1 MYKNNE
7 FCIVIYLGVEKYII
21 LKMCVFFEVF
31 GNLGGILKYE
41 INIIICILFVFNLW
55 YNVLYEI
62 MYKYL
67 KYLVNVFCVLKME

>member
-7 FCIVIYLGVEKYII
+7 FCNCYIFGCWKIYNKKVEY
-21 LKMCVFFEVF
+21 F
-31 GNLGGILKYE
+31 GKLGGILKYE
-41 INIIICILFVFNLW
+41 INIIICILFVFDLW

-67 KYLVNVFCVLKME
+67 KYLVNVFWVLKME

>member
-7 FCIVIYLGVEKYII
+7 FCIVLYLGVEKYMI

-41 INIIICILFVFNLW
+41 INIIICILLDLI
-55 YNVLYEI
+55 YDI
-62 MYKYL
+62 MYYMKL
-67 KYLVNVFCVLKME
+67 CISI